1 MHEFVHLHLHSE
13 YSLLDG
19 ACRIKDIPRRAKEL
33 GQTAC
38 AITDHGSLFGAVAFY
53 NACKE
58 QGIKPII
65 GCEVYVAPRSRKDK
79 EGRRDFSGNHLV
91 LLCRNAEGYK
101 NLCRIVS
108 DAYVEGFYTKP
119 RTDIEMLRKYSGG
132 LIALSAC
139 LAGYIPQ
146 QISAGNFE
154 EAENYALLMR
164 DIFGPDGFYLEI
176 QDHRIEEQ
184 AAVNSALADISEKTG
199 IPLVCT
205 NDVHYLEKKDA
216 YTQAI
221 LTCIQTGNV
230 ISDGRPLGFETDEFY
245 FKSGDEMYRLFSG
258 YKNALEN
265 TVKIADA
272 CNYDFTFGEL
282 QLPTFDTRG
291 TPPPVLLRH
300 YAENG
305 LKKREAAHHID
316 YAKHPREVYL
326 ERIEHELSIIES
338 MGFCEYFLIVRDF
351 VTWAKVNGIPV
362 GPGRGSGAGS
372 LVSYLI
378 GITDVDP
385 IVYSLLFE
393 RFLNPERVTMPD
405 FDIDICQVRREE
417 VIRYVTDKYGADH
430 VSQIIAF
437 DTLAARGAIRDVGR
451 ALGLPYSECD
461 AVAKAVPRAYNAT
474 IADAMETAEFSKLY
488 RSTPQIKQLIDIASA
503 LEGMPRH
510 ASTHAAGVVITD
522 RPLTDYIPIAK
533 NGDTTVTQ
541 YEMTTVE
548 ALGLVKIDFLG
559 LRFVTIMDTAEKL
572 IKKEYPDFDLSSV
585 PFDDKKTF
593 KLVSGGHTAGIF
605 QLESAGM
612 RQTLMRLQPDSID
625 DIIASIALY
634 RPGPM
639 ESIPRYIECRHNP
652 DKVEYTVPKL
662 KDIIGVTHGCI
673 VYQEQVM
680 QIFRELAGYTYGQAD
695 IVRRAMAK
703 KKLDVMKREGD
714 KFVLEAS
721 KRGIPAEKAESIY
734 SEMANFAKYAFNK
747 SHAAAYAVISYRTA
761 YLKAHYTRFYMA
773 ALLSSV
779 LGDFASTAA
788 YIAECG
794 KYGIKV
800 LAPDINESDVAF
812 TVCGSNIRFGLLAV
826 KGIGAQFAREVVAE
840 RSRKP
845 FSSFADFI
853 SRMSEHGVNKKQLE
867 MLIKCGAFDSLGVY
881 RSRLMATYELQLD
894 MQNEKMRRNIS
905 GQLDLFSS
913 VEGMDTSGFEYPD
926 LDEFS
931 MKDMLVMEK
940 ESAGMYFSGHML
952 DDFSDAVSEIEHS
965 DISDL
970 VSVDEDNG
978 EDMDGKNVTIIGTVR
993 KITKKNTKNGEIM
1006 AFVTVEDR
1014 FAEIEILV
1022 FPKVFARFGDLIESD
1037 AAVAVS
1043 GTLSVREDESPKL
1056 LVKELRSLDRNGT
1069 APKNI
1074 PAAPA
1079 VANNPDHPRP
1089 ANLSGM
1095 GGAFGSA
1102 AIMQAMRMAQQK
1114 NAQNRPAPEKS
1125 SAEEPQSRKIDKL
1138 CIKVPSMDSV
1148 AARKAENLIGIFCG
1162 SVRVLFYDASTK
1174 KYIALSNYGADVC
1187 PALMRELKL
1196 LVGDENAVIVYQ
1208 PV

>member
-1 MHEFVHLHLHSE
+1 MQEFVHLHLHSE

-19 ACRIKDIPRRAKEL
+19 ACRVKDIPRKAKEL
-33 GQTAC
+33 GQRAC
-38 AITDHGSLFGAVAFY
+38 AITDHGALFGAVAFY
-53 NACKE
+53 KACKE
-58 QGIKPII
+58 EGIKPII

-79 EGRRDFSGNHLV
+79 DGRRDISGNHLV
-91 LLCRNAEGYK
+91 LLCKNAEGYK

-108 DAYVEGFYTKP
+108 DAYTEGFYSKP
-119 RTDIEMLRKYSGG
+119 RTDLEMLKKYNEG

-139 LAGYIPQ
+139 LAGYIPT
-146 QISAGNFE
+146 QITAGNFE
-154 EAENYALLMR
+154 EAERYALLMR
-164 DIFGPDGFYLEI
+164 DIYGPDGFYLEI

-184 AAVNSALADISEKTG
+184 AAVNSAIADISAKTG

-205 NDVHYLEKKDA
+205 NDVHYLERKDA

-245 FKSGDEMYRLFSG
+245 FKSGDEMQRLFSG
-258 YKNALEN
+258 YPGALQN

-272 CNYDFTFGEL
+272 CNFDFEFGDL
-282 QLPTFDTRG
+282 KLPTFDTKG
-291 TPPPVLLRH
+291 TKPSVLLRH

-305 LKKREAAHHID
+305 LKKREAASHID
-316 YAKHPREVYL
+316 YSKHTKEEYL
-326 ERIEHELSIIES
+326 ERIDHELSIIES

-385 IVYSLLFE
+385 LVYSLLFE

-405 FDIDICQVRREE
+405 FDIDICQIRREE

-451 ALGLPYSECD
+451 ALGLPYSDCD
-461 AVAKAVPRAYNAT
+461 TVAKAVPRGYNAT

-488 RSTPQIKQLIDIASA
+488 RSSPQIKQLIDIASA

-522 RPLTDYIPIAK
+522 KPLTDYIPVAK

-559 LRFVTIMDTAEKL
+559 LRFVTIMDAAEKL
-572 IKKEYPDFDLSSV
+572 IKKEYPDFDLASV
-585 PFDDKKTF
+585 PFNDKKTY
-593 KLVSGGHTAGIF
+593 KLISAGHTAGIF

-625 DIIASIALY
+625 DVIASIALY

-639 ESIPRYIECRHNP
+639 ESIPRYIDCRHHP
-652 DKVEYTVPKL
+652 EKVRYTVPEL

-680 QIFRELAGYTYGQAD
+680 QIFRALAGYTYGQAD

-703 KKLDVMKREGD
+703 KKLDVMEAEGER
-714 KFVLEAS
+714 FVCEAV
-721 KRGIPAEKAESIY
+721 KRGIEADKARSIY

-779 LGDFASTAA
+779 LGDFTSTAA

-800 LAPDINESDVAF
+800 LAPDINESDVTF
-812 TVCGSNIRFGLLAV
+812 GVFGDNIRFGLLAV
-826 KGIGAQFAREVVAE
+826 KGIGAQFARDIVRE

-845 FSSFADFI
+845 FASFADFI
-853 SRMSEHGVNKKQLE
+853 SRMSEYGVNKKQLE
-867 MLIKCGAFDSLGVY
+867 MLIKCGAFDGLGVY
-881 RSRLMATYELQLD
+881 RSRLMATYEMQLD
-894 MQNEKMRRNIS
+894 MQNEKMRRNLS

-913 VEGMDTSGFEYPD
+913 TDGMDVGGFEYPE

-931 MKDMLVMEK
+931 MKDMLIMEK

-952 DDFSDAVSEIEHS
+952 DDYSDDAGSVPHTDLSEIVSSGDDS
-965 DISDL
+965 DGDSF
-970 VSVDEDNG
+970 
-978 EDMDGKNVTIIGTVR
+978 DGKKITVIGSVR
-993 KITKKNTKNGEIM
+993 KITKKNTKNGDVM
-1006 AFVTVEDR
+1006 AFVTLEDR
-1014 FAEIEILV
+1014 FAEIEILL
-1022 FPKVFARFGDLIESD
+1022 FPKVFAKYCDEILLD
-1037 AAVAVS
+1037 NAVAVS
-1043 GTLSVREDESPKL
+1043 GTLSAREDESPKL
-1056 LVKELRSLDRNGT
+1056 LVQELRALQRNGSV
-1069 APKNI
+1069 APQKLATTS
-1074 PAAPA
+1074 AAPIERSEPSRA
-1079 VANNPDHPRP
+1079 
-1089 ANLSGM
+1089 M

-1102 AIMQAMRMAQQK
+1102 AIMQAMRMARAQSQQS
-1114 NAQNRPAPEKS
+1114 PAPKEKP
-1125 SAEEPQSRKIDKL
+1125 AEPQAGKIDKL
-1138 CIKVPSMDSV
+1138 CLKVPSMSSIE
-1148 AARKAENLIGIFCG
+1148 AKKAENLIGIFCG
-1162 SVRVLFYDASTK
+1162 NCRVLFYDSSTK
-1174 KYIALSNYGADVC
+1174 RYVALSNYGADVC
-1187 PALMRELKL
+1187 RDLIVELKSL
-1196 LVGDENAVIVYQ
+1196 LGDDNVVVVYQ

>member
-1 MHEFVHLHLHSE
+1 MHDFVHLHLHSE

-19 ACRIKDIPRRAKEL
+19 ACRVKDIPRRAKEL
-33 GQTAC
+33 GQSAC
-38 AITDHGSLFGAVAFY
+38 AITDHGALFGAVAFY
-53 NACKE
+53 RACKDE
-58 QGIKPII
+58 GVKPII
-65 GCEVYVAPRSRKDK
+65 GCEVYVAARTRFSK
-79 EGRRDFSGNHLV
+79 EGRSDLSGNHLV
-91 LLCRNAEGYK
+91 LLCKNAEGYK

-108 DAYVEGFYTKP
+108 GAYTEGFYAKP
-119 RTDIEMLRKYSGG
+119 RTDLETLKKYSGG

-146 QISAGNFE
+146 QITAGNFE
-154 EAENYALLMR
+154 EAEKYALLMR
-164 DIFGPDGFYLEI
+164 DIFGPDSFYLEL

-221 LTCIQTGNV
+221 LTCIQTGNT

-265 TVKIADA
+265 TVKIANA
-272 CNYDFTFGEL
+272 CNFDFEFGDL
-282 QLPTFDTRG
+282 KLPTFDTNG
-291 TPPPVLLRH
+291 VPPAVKLRH

-305 LKKREAAHHID
+305 LKKREAANHID
-316 YAKHPREVYL
+316 YSKHTREEYL
-326 ERIEHELSIIES
+326 ARIEHELSIIES

-351 VTWAKVNGIPV
+351 VVWAKVNGIPV

-385 IVYSLLFE
+385 LVYSLLFE

-405 FDIDICQVRREE
+405 FDIDICQIRREE
-417 VIRYVTDKYGADH
+417 VIRYVTEKYGSDH

-451 ALGLPYSECD
+451 ALGIPYAECD
-461 AVAKAVPRAYNAT
+461 AVAKAVPRNYNAT
-474 IADAMETAEFSKLY
+474 IADAMETADFSALY
-488 RSTPQIKQLIDIASA
+488 NSSPQIKQMIDIASA

-522 RPLTDYIPIAK
+522 KPLTDYIPIAK

-559 LRFVTIMDTAEKL
+559 LRYVTIMDTAEKL
-572 IKKEYPDFDLSSV
+572 IKAEYPDFDLASV
-585 PFDDKKTF
+585 PFDDKKTY
-593 KLVSGGHTAGIF
+593 KLISAGRTAGVF

-612 RQTLMRLQPDSID
+612 RQVLMRLQPDSID
-625 DIIASIALY
+625 DVIASIALY

-639 ESIPRYIECRHNP
+639 ESIPRYVEFRHNP
-652 DKVEYTVPKL
+652 DKVSYTVPQL

-703 KKLDVMKREGD
+703 KKLDVMEAEGE
-714 KFVLEAS
+714 KFVREAE
-721 KRGIPAEKAESIY
+721 KRGISADKAKAIY

-761 YLKAHYTRFYMA
+761 YLKTHYTRFYMA

-779 LGDFASTAA
+779 LGDFGATAG

-794 KYGIKV
+794 KYGIKT
-800 LAPDINESDVAF
+800 LSPDINESGVAF
-812 TVCGSNIRFGLLAV
+812 TVSGDNIRFGLLAV
-826 KGIGAQFAREVVAE
+826 KGVGEQFARNIVIE
-840 RSRKP
+840 RSKKP

-853 SRMSEHGVNKKQLE
+853 SRMSEFGLNKKQLE
-867 MLIKCGAFDSLGVY
+867 MLIKCGAFDSLGVF
-881 RSRLMATYELQLD
+881 RSRLLATYEHQLD
-894 MQNEKMRRNIS
+894 MQNDKMRRNVS
-905 GQLDLFSS
+905 GQLDLFSA
-913 VEGMDTSGFEYPD
+913 VDDMDEGGFEYPD
-926 LDEFS
+926 LAELS
-931 MKDMLVMEK
+931 MNERLAMEK

-952 DDFSDAVSEIEHS
+952 DGYSEALAGIAHT
-965 DISDL
+965 DITEL
-970 VSVDEDNG
+970 VSDG
-978 EDMDGKNVTIIGTVR
+978 EENEGKDGNEVTVVGIIS
-993 KITKKNTKNGEIM
+993 KITKKTTKKGDEM
-1006 AFVTVEDR
+1006 AFISLEDR
-1014 FAEIEILV
+1014 FAEIEILL
-1022 FPKVFARFGDLIESD
+1022 FPKIYSKYSD
-1037 AAVAVS
+1037 AIVADSALAVS
-1043 GTLSVREDESPKL
+1043 GTLSVREDEPSKILAREVIPL
-1056 LVKELRSLDRNGT
+1056 ERNGERRQP
-1069 APKNI
+1069 APKTQ
-1074 PAAPA
+1074 PQPSPQFGA
-1079 VANNPDHPRP
+1079 
-1089 ANLSGM
+1089 M

-1102 AIMQAMRMAQQK
+1102 AIMQAMRMAREK
-1114 NAQNRPAPEKS
+1114 NAQNTRQAAEVKHIPKS
-1125 SAEEPQSRKIDKL
+1125 PAEEPQSKKADKL
-1138 CIKVPSMDSV
+1138 CIKVKSMDSV
-1148 AARKAENLIGIFCG
+1148 EAKKAENLIGIFCG
-1162 SVRVLFYDASTK
+1162 NVRVLFYDESTK

-1187 PALMRELKL
+1187 PALLRELKSL
-1196 LVGDENAVIVYQ
+1196 LGNDNVVVVYQ